1 MNLQRSALS
10 IAVLFVVCLAYAHT
24 SKAQESTSDAKQ
36 QISQQ
41 LAQRQTRLAAQ
52 ILELEK
58 TLLRSSELEALE
70 NPTRAALLRQAVQ
83 LSKEVQLAANLAE
96 ASKALGGERY
106 SDAITRQQQAGKHL
120 SDILQLLQSENR
132 SQRVREEREK
142 VRRWIEETDRLL
154 RMQGAL
160 RGRTEGGQNMEAA
173 EQNQQRLSE
182 KAQDIADDLQGTSSN
197 SDAEADDAS
206 DPPETPED
214 NAVTDQANERTGD
227 EPKSDS
233 EPSDNDSSDGNAAES
248 PQSKSPSTE
257 PGEAQSENSQNSESQ
272 SQQQQ
277 SGNQEPGDQQPG
289 SQQSGD
295 QQQTGDQQQSGD
307 QQSGGQQQSGDQRSS
322 PQQPERRKSATEKA
336 GEQLRAAQQKMREAQ
351 EALKN
356 AEREGAVEKQLE
368 AEEELREAV
377 AELEQILQQLREE
390 EIERSLASLETRLR
404 TMLELQNTVLAET
417 QRLQEIG
424 GEGPDRQ
431 IVIRANKLSLEQQKV
446 LLAGE
451 RAYNLLR
458 EEGSSAAFP
467 EAILQVNTD
476 AQDVIGRLSEGDV
489 GPMTVL
495 VEEDIVTAIEEM
507 LTSLEQVKKD
517 NEKRKQQQRSGGGG
531 GGGGGGSGEQPLV
544 NKLAELRLIK
554 TLQIRIN
561 KRTRALAELLEDSD
575 DPQGQVTESDV
586 LEQVRELA
594 KRELKVQKVTLDIAG
609 KR

>member
-1 MNLQRSALS
+1 MNLERMALS
-10 IAVLFVVCLAYAHT
+10 TAALCTAVWLAGHT
-24 SKAQESTSDAKQ
+24 VAQEPVAGGERPINEQ
-36 QISQQ
+36 PISER
-41 LAQRQTRLAAQ
+41 LAQRQTQLAAQ

-58 TLLRSSELEALE
+58 TLLRSSELEAVE

-106 SDAITRQQQAGKHL
+106 TDAITRQQQAGKHL
-120 SDILQLLQSENR
+120 ADILQLLQSENR

-160 RGRTEGGQNMEAA
+160 RGRTEGGQSMDAA
-173 EQNQQRLSE
+173 EENQQRLTD
-182 KAQDIADDLQGTSSN
+182 KAEGIADELQGKQAG
-197 SDAEADDAS
+197 SDDRADGQPDQK
-206 DPPETPED
+206 PP
-214 NAVTDQANERTGD
+214 ANDG
-227 EPKSDS
+227 SDS
-233 EPSDNDSSDGNAAES
+233 ESSGDEKTEQPGDETGEKADRAANE
-248 PQSKSPSTE
+248 PSTE
-257 PGEAQSENSQNSESQ
+257 NSTENSDNGKPSDGKPSESSGSESKNSESQ
-272 SQQQQ
+272 GSESKDSESQGSKSQG
-277 SGNQEPGDQQPG
+277 SESQPPAD
-289 SQQSGD
+289 QSGD
-295 QQQTGDQQQSGD
+295 QQRGNQNASGKNAE
-307 QQSGGQQQSGDQRSS
+307 
-322 PQQPERRKSATEKA
+322 PPKSATEMA
-336 GEQLRAAQQKMREAQ
+336 GERLRQAQQKMQEAQ

-356 AEREGAVEKQLE
+356 AEREGAVEKQRE

-424 GEGPDRQ
+424 GDGRNRQ

-467 EAILQVNTD
+467 EAILQVNAD
-476 AQDVIGRLSEGDV
+476 AEDVVGRLSKGDV
-489 GPMTVL
+489 GSMTVL
-495 VEEDIVTAIEEM
+495 VEEDIVTALEEM
-507 LTSLEQVKKD
+507 LASLEQVKKD
-517 NEKRKQQQRSGGGG
+517 NEKKKQQQRSGGGG
-531 GGGGGGSGEQPLV
+531 SGGGGSGEQPLV
-544 NKLAELRLIK
+544 GKLAELRLIK

-561 KRTRALAELLEDSD
+561 KRTRALAEMLEDDS
-575 DPQGQVTESDV
+575 DPQGQVTEADV
-586 LEQVRELA
+586 LEQVKTLA